1 MAISKIPDEAALSQ
15 MKTPPV
21 MNLQRKFPKVPM
33 MTNGYQ
39 SYLTGILYLRK
50 IVKF

>member
-21 MNLQRKFPKVPM
+21 TNLQRKFPDVPIV
-33 MTNGYQ
+33 TDGYQ
-39 SYLTGILYLRK
+39 SYLTAFL
-50 IVKF
+50 F